1 VKRLLPFI
9 PLAVCGLLVVL
20 FAGYGLHHDPH
31 VNPAALVGKPLPAD
45 SLPPLTG
52 GQPMPIGSAASPPMV
67 VNVFA
72 SWCAPCAEEAPQLM
86 ALKAAGVP
94 MVGVAYKDLPG
105 ATQAFLD
112 KYGDP
117 FGQVLQDRSGDVGVD
132 FGISGVPETFVVDT
146 HGMIV
151 AKHIGPMT
159 DQDVQTLA
167 GQIAALRA
175 QAAR

>member
-1 VKRLLPFI
+1 MKRLLPLI
-9 PLAVCGLLVVL
+9 PLAVCGLLVIL

-45 SLPPLTG
+45 SLPPLSG
-52 GQPMPIGSAASPPMV
+52 GQPVPIGSAGSPPMV

-86 ALKAAGVP
+86 ALKAAGVS
-94 MVGVAYKDLPG
+94 MVGVAYKDQSS

-112 KYGDP
+112 KYGNP
-117 FGQVLQDRSGDVGVD
+117 FGAVLQDRSGDAGVD

-146 HGMIV
+146 RGMIV

-159 DQDVQTLA
+159 DQDVQVLTN
-167 GQIAALRA
+167 QIAALRA

>member
-1 VKRLLPFI
+1 MKRFLPLI
-9 PLAVCGLLVVL
+9 PLGICGLLVLL

-52 GQPMPIGSAASPPMV
+52 GQPQAIATADTPPMV

-72 SWCAPCAEEAPQLM
+72 SWCAPCAEEEPQLM
-86 ALKAAGVP
+86 RLKAQGVP
-94 MVGVAYKDLPG
+94 MVGVAYKDQPG
-105 ATQAFLD
+105 ATEAFLD
-112 KYGDP
+112 KYGNP
-117 FGQVLQDRSGDVGVD
+117 FDQVLQDRSGDAGVD

-151 AKHIGPMT
+151 AKHIGPMS
-159 DQDVQTLA
+159 DQDAQTLA
-167 GQIAALRA
+167 QQVAALRTSA
-175 QAAR
+175 GR

>member
-1 VKRLLPFI
+1 
-9 PLAVCGLLVVL
+9 LVLL

-45 SLPPLTG
+45 SLTPLNG
-52 GQPMPIGSAASPPMV
+52 GAAQAIAAADSPPMV

-86 ALKAAGVP
+86 RLKAQGVP
-94 MVGVAYKDLPG
+94 MVGVAYKDQPG
-105 ATQAFLD
+105 ATQTFLD
-112 KYGDP
+112 KYGNP
-117 FGQVLQDRSGDVGVD
+117 FDQVLQDRSGDAGVD
-132 FGISGVPETFVVDT
+132 FGISGVPETFVVDS

-159 DQDVQTLA
+159 DQDVDSLA
-167 GQIAALRA
+167 QQVSALRA
-175 QAAR
+175 QAGR

>member
-1 VKRLLPFI
+1 LPFI
-9 PLAVCGLLVVL
+9 PLVIGGLLVLL
-20 FAGYGLHHDPH
+20 FAGYALHHDPH

-52 GQPMPIGSAASPPMV
+52 GPAQAIAAADKPPMV

-86 ALKAAGVP
+86 QLKGLGVP
-94 MVGVAYKDLPG
+94 MVGVAYKDQTS
-105 ATQAFLD
+105 ATQGFLD
-112 KYGDP
+112 KYGNP
-117 FGQVLQDRSGDVGVD
+117 FDQVLQDRSGDVGVD

-146 HGMIV
+146 RGMIV

-167 GQIAALRA
+167 GQIATLRA

>member
-1 VKRLLPFI
+1 MKRLLPLI
-9 PLAVCGLLVVL
+9 PLAICVLLVAL

-52 GQPMPIGSAASPPMV
+52 GQPLSIGSAAAAPMV

-72 SWCAPCAEEAPQLM
+72 SWCAPCAEEAPQLL

-94 MVGVAYKDLPG
+94 MVGVAYKDQPS

-117 FGQVLQDRSGDVGVD
+117 FGRVLQDRSGDVGVD

-159 DQDVQTLA
+159 DQDVRTLA
-167 GQIAALRA
+167 AQIASLRTRA
-175 QAAR
+175 NR

>member
-1 VKRLLPFI
+1 MKRLLPLI
-9 PLAVCGLLVVL
+9 PLAICALLVAL
-20 FAGYGLHHDPH
+20 FAGYALHHDPH

-52 GQPMPIGSAASPPMV
+52 GQSLPIGSAAAPPMV

-72 SWCAPCAEEAPQLM
+72 SWCAPCAEEAPQLL

-94 MVGVAYKDLPG
+94 LVGVAYKDQPS

-159 DQDVQTLA
+159 DQDVRTLA

-175 QAAR
+175 GANR

>member
-1 VKRLLPFI
+1 LRRLLPLI
-9 PLAVCGLLVVL
+9 PLAVGALLVAL

-52 GQPMPIGSAASPPMV
+52 GQPVKIAAAAAAPMV

-72 SWCAPCAEEAPQLM
+72 SWCAPCAEEAPQM
-86 ALKAAGVP
+86 MRLKALGVP
-94 MVGVAYKDLPG
+94 MVGVAYKDQTA
-105 ATQAFLD
+105 ATQGFLD

-117 FGQVLQDRSGDVGVD
+117 FEQVLQDRSGDVGVD

-159 DQDVQTLA
+159 DQDVQVLA
-167 GQIAALRA
+167 GQVAALRSP
-175 QAAR
+175 AAR